1 MPLPDDLDLYF
12 LDSWA
17 SILVYCIIC
26 RLSLCQC
33 LLSFWALCIVR
44 HGRSTVRPMM
54 GSPSGILYGG
64 LAEWLQNIE
73 VDDGGDGRVS
83 NAGFTVLTIV

>member
-1 MPLPDDLDLYF
+1 
-12 LDSWA
+12 
-17 SILVYCIIC
+17 
-26 RLSLCQC
+26 
-33 LLSFWALCIVR
+33 
-44 HGRSTVRPMM
+44 MM